1 MERDA
6 RYTAVGAF
14 VILIA
19 VMAGLFVY
27 WYSGKSDRRDYTRY
41 EIYFEGSVSGLTVG
55 GQVRYLGVDVGRV
68 VRIRIDPRG
77 VARVQVV
84 ADIDSSAPVTDQT
97 LAQLSLQ
104 GITGLLFVDLQQRKP
119 ASQVLPAVPSQN
131 YPVIGSVRSD
141 FDVFLATLPDVA
153 SRTRELLIRLD
164 TVLSPDNAQAISR
177 TLHNLGEASKPLPQA
192 AQDLQAMVADLKVTA
207 ADTRTLVHSLS
218 DTSVQLGPE
227 LAKAVENL
235 RKTSENAV
243 SLSKNLDAAVAEN
256 RSDVR
261 AFVRDGLPQLQQ
273 TLREARA
280 ALQDV
285 RTLSRGLGED
295 PSRLIYQ
302 PNYRGVEIPR

>member
-14 VILIA
+14 VILVV

-68 VRIRIDPRG
+68 LRIRIDPRG
-77 VARVQVV
+77 AARVQVI

-119 ASQVLPAVPSQN
+119 GSQVLPAVPSQE

-141 FDVFLATLPDVA
+141 FDVFLATMPDVA
-153 SRTRELLIRLD
+153 ARTRELLIRLD
-164 TVLSPDNAQAISR
+164 EMLSPDNAAAISLA
-177 TLHNLGEASKPLPQA
+177 LHNLGEASRPLPQTA
-192 AQDLQAMVADLKVTA
+192 RDLQTMVADLKSTA
-207 ADTRTLVHSLS
+207 GDARTLVHSLS
-218 DTSVQLGPE
+218 GTAVQLGPE
-227 LAKAVENL
+227 LSRSVENL
-235 RKTSENAV
+235 RKTSEHALALSQ
-243 SLSKNLDAAVAEN
+243 SLEAAVAEN
-256 RSDVR
+256 RGDVR

-273 TLREARA
+273 TVREARA

-285 RTLSRGLGED
+285 RALSRGLGED

-302 PNYRGVEIPR
+302 SNYRGVEIPR

>member
-14 VILIA
+14 VILVT

-41 EIYFEGSVSGLTVG
+41 EMYFEGSVSGLAVG
-55 GQVRYLGVDVGRV
+55 SQVRYLGVDVGRV

-77 VARVQVV
+77 VARVQVI

-104 GITGLLFVDLQQRKP
+104 GVTGLLFVDLQQRKP
-119 ASQVLPAVPSQN
+119 GSTVLPAVPSQQ

-141 FDVFLATLPDVA
+141 FDVLLATLPDVA
-153 SRTRELLIRLD
+153 ARTRELLVHLD
-164 TVLSPDNAQAISR
+164 EMLSPENTAAISR
-177 TLHNLGEASKPLPQA
+177 TLHNLADASQALPQTA
-192 AQDLQAMVADLKVTA
+192 RDLQAMVADLKATA
-207 ADTRTLVHSLS
+207 VESRSLVHTLNGSAG
-218 DTSVQLGPE
+218 QIAPE
-227 LAKAVENL
+227 LAAAVANL
-235 RKTSENAV
+235 RKTSEHAV
-243 SLSKNLDAAVAEN
+243 SLSSSLDAAVSEN
-256 RSDVR
+256 RADVR

-285 RTLSRGLGED
+285 RSLSRGLGED
-295 PSRLIYQ
+295 PSRLLYQ

>member
-14 VILIA
+14 VILVT

-41 EIYFEGSVSGLTVG
+41 EMYFEGSVSGLAVG
-55 GQVRYLGVDVGRV
+55 SQVRYLGVDVGRV

-77 VARVQVV
+77 VARVQVI

-104 GITGLLFVDLQQRKP
+104 GVTGLLYVDLQQRKP
-119 ASQVLPAVPSQN
+119 GSSVLPAVPSQQ

-141 FDVFLATLPDVA
+141 FDVLLATLPDVA
-153 SRTRELLIRLD
+153 ARTRELLVHLD
-164 TVLSPDNAQAISR
+164 EMLSPENTAAISR
-177 TLHNLGEASKPLPQA
+177 TLHNLADASQALPQTA
-192 AQDLQAMVADLKVTA
+192 RDLQAMVADLKATA
-207 ADTRTLVHSLS
+207 VESRSLVHTLNGSAS
-218 DTSVQLGPE
+218 QIAPE
-227 LAKAVENL
+227 LAAAVANL
-235 RKTSENAV
+235 RKTSEHAV
-243 SLSKNLDAAVAEN
+243 SLSSSLDAAVSEN
-256 RSDVR
+256 RADVR

-273 TLREARA
+273 ALREARA

-285 RTLSRGLGED
+285 RSLSRGLGED
-295 PSRLIYQ
+295 PSRLLYQ

>member
-14 VILIA
+14 VILVT

-41 EIYFEGSVSGLTVG
+41 EMYFEGSVSGLAVG
-55 GQVRYLGVDVGRV
+55 SQVRYLGVDVGRV

-77 VARVQVV
+77 VARVQVI

-104 GITGLLFVDLQQRKP
+104 GVTGLLYVDLQQRKP
-119 ASQVLPAVPSQN
+119 GSSVLPAVPSQQ

-141 FDVFLATLPDVA
+141 FDVLLATLPDVA
-153 SRTRELLIRLD
+153 ARTRELLVHLD
-164 TVLSPDNAQAISR
+164 EMLSPENTAAISR
-177 TLHNLGEASKPLPQA
+177 TLHNLADASQALPQTA
-192 AQDLQAMVADLKVTA
+192 RDLQAMVADLKATA
-207 ADTRTLVHSLS
+207 VESRSLVHTLNGSAS
-218 DTSVQLGPE
+218 QIAPE
-227 LAKAVENL
+227 LAAAVANL
-235 RKTSENAV
+235 RKTSEHAV
-243 SLSKNLDAAVAEN
+243 SLSSSLDAAVSEN
-256 RSDVR
+256 RADVR

-285 RTLSRGLGED
+285 RSLSRGLGED
-295 PSRLIYQ
+295 PSRLLYQ

>member
-14 VILIA
+14 VILVT

-41 EIYFEGSVSGLTVG
+41 EMYFEGSVSGLAVG
-55 GQVRYLGVDVGRV
+55 SQVRYLGVDVGRV

-77 VARVQVV
+77 VARVQVI

-119 ASQVLPAVPSQN
+119 GSTVLPMVPSQE

-141 FDVFLATLPDVA
+141 FDVLLATLPDVA
-153 SRTRELLIRLD
+153 ARTRELLVHLD
-164 TVLSPDNAQAISR
+164 DMLSPENTAAISR
-177 TLHNLGEASKPLPQA
+177 TLHNLADASQALPQTSR
-192 AQDLQAMVADLKVTA
+192 DLQAMVADLKATA
-207 ADTRTLVHSLS
+207 AETRSLVHTINGSAG
-218 DTSVQLGPE
+218 QLAPE
-227 LAKAVENL
+227 LVAAVANL
-235 RKTSENAV
+235 RKTSEHAV
-243 SLSKNLDAAVAEN
+243 SLSSSLDAAIGEN
-256 RSDVR
+256 RADVR

-285 RTLSRGLGED
+285 RSLSRGLGED
-295 PSRLIYQ
+295 PSRLLYQ

>member
-6 RYTAVGAF
+6 RYTVVGAF
-14 VILIA
+14 VILVT

-41 EIYFEGSVSGLTVG
+41 EMYFEGSVSGLAVG
-55 GQVRYLGVDVGRV
+55 SQVRYLGVDVGRV

-77 VARVQVV
+77 VARVQVI

-119 ASQVLPAVPSQN
+119 GSTVLPAVPSQQ

-141 FDVFLATLPDVA
+141 FDVLLATLPDVA
-153 SRTRELLIRLD
+153 ARTRELLVHLD
-164 TVLSPDNAQAISR
+164 EMLSPENTAAISR
-177 TLHNLGEASKPLPQA
+177 TLHNLADASQALPQTA
-192 AQDLQAMVADLKVTA
+192 RDLQAMVADLKATA
-207 ADTRTLVHSLS
+207 VESRSLVHTLNGSAG
-218 DTSVQLGPE
+218 QIAPE
-227 LAKAVENL
+227 LAAAVANL
-235 RKTSENAV
+235 RKTSEHAV
-243 SLSKNLDAAVAEN
+243 SLSSSLDAAVSEN
-256 RSDVR
+256 RADVR

-285 RTLSRGLGED
+285 RSLSRGLGED
-295 PSRLIYQ
+295 PSRLLYQ

>member
-14 VILIA
+14 VILVV

-41 EIYFEGSVSGLTVG
+41 EMYFEGSVSGLAVG
-55 GQVRYLGVDVGRV
+55 SQVRYLGVDVGRV

-77 VARVQVV
+77 VARVQVI

-119 ASQVLPAVPSQN
+119 GSTVLPMVPSQE

-141 FDVFLATLPDVA
+141 FDVLLATLPDVA
-153 SRTRELLIRLD
+153 ARTRELLVHLD
-164 TVLSPDNAQAISR
+164 DMLSPENTAAISR
-177 TLHNLGEASKPLPQA
+177 TLHNLADASQALPQTSR
-192 AQDLQAMVADLKVTA
+192 DLQAMVADLKATA
-207 ADTRTLVHSLS
+207 AETRSLVHTINGSAG
-218 DTSVQLGPE
+218 QLAPE
-227 LAKAVENL
+227 LVAAVANL
-235 RKTSENAV
+235 RKTSEHAV
-243 SLSKNLDAAVAEN
+243 SLSSSLDAAIGEN
-256 RSDVR
+256 RADVR

-285 RTLSRGLGED
+285 RSLSRGLGED
-295 PSRLIYQ
+295 PSRLLYQ